1 MDVSSIQPAGL
12 SLAANSPVS
21 MEQAAERRQLIQAT
35 RAVNASGTLGRNE
48 LVFSVD
54 SETRRPVIRVEDRE
68 THEVLFQV
76 PPEYVLRLAQ
86 DLHTGS

>member
-1 MDVSSIQPAGL
+1 MDVSSILPATA
-12 SLAANSPVS
+12 SLAAASPVS
-21 MEQAAERRQLIQAT
+21 MEQAAERRQLIRAA

-48 LVFSVD
+48 LVFAVD

-86 DLHTGS
+86 DLRTGS